1 MGEAK
6 AVITVIVT
14 EGTKDNVKIE
24 FNNQGVPLEA
34 IIVALDLI
42 QEKLK
47 AQQNQK
53 IEVKKTDIN

>member
-1 MGEAK
+1 MADAK
-6 AVITVIVT
+6 AVITVTVT

-24 FNNQGVPLEA
+24 FNGGGVPVEA

-47 AQQNQK
+47 AQQNAK
-53 IEVKKTDIN
+53 IEIKPTDIN